1 VKKLFVGSILLLIVL
16 IAVFSYVEINKA
28 YAEIINMNW
37 SIKLPSAYKEIYSVE
52 SEASFHGDGERY
64 HIFEYKNEE
73 KINLSLNWENNKNL
87 AMESTIEKV
96 LNTLNISKENMPN
109 FQSKYK
115 YYTEEKSDSSKIY
128 LIFVNDMKRLY
139 IIEDIY

>member
-1 VKKLFVGSILLLIVL
+1 MVKKLFVGSILLLIVL
-16 IAVFSYVEINKA
+16 IAVFSYVERNKA

-37 SIKLPSAYKEIYSVE
+37 SIKLPSAYKEIYSVD

-87 AMESTIEKV
+87 AIESTIEKV

-109 FQSKYK
+109 FQGKYK

-128 LIFVNDMKRLY
+128 LILVNDMKRLY
-139 IIEDIY
+139 II